1 MHSNSSLLLH
11 GASSNPSSVLKS
23 EKVATITAQQYSDI
37 FAKENKSMSQLE
49 QRIHYSLNLYEKI
62 INDLN
67 VELSTNESKIWEGNT
82 QQSSIVMV
90 PEEPFDE
97 D

>member
-1 MHSNSSLLLH
+1 
-11 GASSNPSSVLKS
+11 
-23 EKVATITAQQYSDI
+23 
-37 FAKENKSMSQLE
+37 MSQLE